1 MEKIQNIESE
11 VLPCEIQNINV
22 PLASEINSGQYV
34 AAVNEETE
42 SNFRPLTKITE
53 PVIHQIWPWAVLAL
67 GFVFTAAWI
76 CLLGYALVK
85 LVELVIQAASEI

>member
-22 PLASEINSGQYV
+22 QLASEINSGQYV
-34 AAVNEETE
+34 AAVNEERN

-53 PVIHQIWPWAVLAL
+53 PVIHQIWPWAVLSL
-67 GFVFTAAWI
+67 GFIFTAAWI